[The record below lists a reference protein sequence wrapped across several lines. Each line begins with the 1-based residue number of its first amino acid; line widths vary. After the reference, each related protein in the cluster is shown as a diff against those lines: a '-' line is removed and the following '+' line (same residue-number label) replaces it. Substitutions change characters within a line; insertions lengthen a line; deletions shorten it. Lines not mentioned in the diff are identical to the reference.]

1 MFETIRLSSYLSLRQ
16 PWSWMAC
23 TLVMFC
29 CVLTHAGAADKVDK
43 AEKTQSVPAKSIA
56 ASTNAVADAGCQP
69 QTQVVGHRSKFFRF
83 E

>member
-29 CVLTHAGAADKVDK
+29 CVLTHAGAADTVDK
-43 AEKTQSVPAKSIA
+43 AEKKLKSLDTSPRWVNTQQNI
-56 ASTNAVADAGCQP
+56 TNVQAIHDQGW
-69 QTQVVGHRSKFFRF
+69 RKLR
-83 E
+83 